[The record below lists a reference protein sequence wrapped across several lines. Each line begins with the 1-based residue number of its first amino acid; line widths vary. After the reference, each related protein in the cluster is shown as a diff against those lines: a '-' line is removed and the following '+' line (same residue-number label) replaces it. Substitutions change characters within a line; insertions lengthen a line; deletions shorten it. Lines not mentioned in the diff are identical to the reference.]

1 MAKSGLIT
9 KDMIL
14 QRMVEHMQ
22 KGKIYVKRKGKK
34 LIPQCIDDLP
44 PRLTRHTIKGKQN
57 ELRAKAYNQLR
68 YELIDK
74 PARAEKGRFIH
85 NENTG
90 GKYRTWSKKDIEE
103 LAMCTSE
110 LGYTQGIQR
119 ASENLNRTLKSCSM
133 AYSRY
138 FPNASKDDVVDAKP
152 VTNNYTERSAASP
165 MKGYKDVARTGR
177 EEETTAKKLVVN
189 LSPSM
194 TCTIQDNGLIT
205 VDFK

>member
-1 MAKSGLIT
+1 MARSGLIT
-9 KDMIL
+9 KEMIL

-22 KGKIYVKRKGKK
+22 KGRVYVKRKGKK
-34 LIPQCIDDLP
+34 IIPQCIDDLP
-44 PRLTRHTIKGKQN
+44 PRLTKHTIKGKQN
-57 ELRAKAYNQLR
+57 MLRAKAYNQLR

-74 PARAEKGRFIH
+74 PARAEKGRFVH
-85 NENTG
+85 NENTK
-90 GKYRTWSKKDIEE
+90 GKFRTWSKSDIEE

-110 LGYTQGIQR
+110 LGYTQGVKK
-119 ASENLNRTLKSCSM
+119 AAENLNRTLKSCSM

-138 FPNASKDDVVDAKP
+138 FPTASKQDKVIDAKP
-152 VTNNYTERSAASP
+152 ITNSYT
-165 MKGYKDVARTGR
+165 ARTGR
-177 EEETTAKKLVVN
+177 VKETTAKKLVVN

>member
-22 KGKIYVKRKGKK
+22 KGRIYVKRKGKK
-34 LIPQCIDDLP
+34 IIPQCIDDLP
-44 PRLTRHTIKGKQN
+44 PRLTKHTIKGKQN
-57 ELRAKAYNQLR
+57 MLRAKAYNQLR

-74 PARAEKGRFIH
+74 PARAEKGRFVH
-85 NENTG
+85 NENTK
-90 GKYRTWSKKDIEE
+90 GKFRTWSKSDIEE

-110 LGYTQGIQR
+110 LGYTQGVKK
-119 ASENLNRTLKSCSM
+119 AAENLNRTLKSCSM

-138 FPNASKDDVVDAKP
+138 FPTASKEDKVIDAKP
-152 VTNNYTERSAASP
+152 ITNSYT
-165 MKGYKDVARTGR
+165 ARTGR
-177 EEETTAKKLVVN
+177 VEQMTAKKLVVN
-189 LSPSM
+189 LSSSM

-205 VDFK
+205 VDFKS

>member
-1 MAKSGLIT
+1 MAYSGLIT
-9 KDMIL
+9 KEMIL

-22 KGKIYVKRKGKK
+22 KDKIHVKRKGKK
-34 LIPQCIDDLP
+34 IIPQCIDDLP
-44 PRLTRHTIKGKQN
+44 PRLKKHTINGKQN
-57 ELRAKAYNQLR
+57 MLRAKAYNQLR

-74 PARAEKGRFIH
+74 PARAEKGRFVH
-85 NENTG
+85 NENTK
-90 GKYRTWSKKDIEE
+90 GKFRTWSKADIEE

-110 LGYTQGIQR
+110 LGYTQGVKR

-138 FPNASKDDVVDAKP
+138 FPTASKNDVVDAKP
-152 VTNNYTERSAASP
+152 VTNTYT
-165 MKGYKDVARTGR
+165 ARVGR
-177 EEETTAKKLVVN
+177 VEETTAKKLVVN

>member
-9 KDMIL
+9 KEMIL

-22 KGKIYVKRKGKK
+22 KGRVYVKRKGKK
-34 LIPQCIDDLP
+34 IIPQCIDDLP
-44 PRLTRHTIKGKQN
+44 PRLTKHTIKGKQN
-57 ELRAKAYNQLR
+57 MLRAKAYNQLR

-74 PARAEKGRFIH
+74 PARAEKGRFVH
-85 NENTG
+85 NENTK
-90 GKYRTWSKKDIEE
+90 GKFRTWSKSDIEE

-110 LGYTQGIQR
+110 LGYTQGVKK

-138 FPNASKDDVVDAKP
+138 FPTASKEDKVIDAKP
-152 VTNNYTERSAASP
+152 ITNSYT
-165 MKGYKDVARTGR
+165 ARTGR
-177 EEETTAKKLVVN
+177 VEHTTAKKLVVN
-189 LSPSM
+189 LSSSM